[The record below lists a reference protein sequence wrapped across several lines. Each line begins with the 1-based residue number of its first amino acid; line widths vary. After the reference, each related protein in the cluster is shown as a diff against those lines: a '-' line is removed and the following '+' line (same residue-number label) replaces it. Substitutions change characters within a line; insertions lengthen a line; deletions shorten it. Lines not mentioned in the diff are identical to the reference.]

1 MRLLVVEDEKKTVEF
16 LRKGL
21 MENGYSVDTA
31 FDGEAGLQLALNG
44 NHDVLVL
51 DINLP
56 GRDGWSILGEFRK
69 ADHET
74 PVLFLTA
81 REQVSDRVK
90 GLELGADDYLVKP
103 FSFKELLARLHTITR
118 RGRGGRHS
126 AVLNVADM
134 VVDPISREAWR
145 AGIRLNLSPQDFSLL
160 LLFAQKQGEVLSRGE
175 ILDKAWG
182 MKFEPKTNVVDV
194 AVWRLRSRVDK
205 EHQRPLIHT
214 IRGVGYI
221 MKVPK

>member
-1 MRLLVVEDEKKTVEF
+1 MRLLIVEDEKKTVEF
-16 LRKGL
+16 LRQGL

-31 FDGEAGLQLALNG
+31 FDGDSGLQVALNG

-56 GRDGWSILGEFRK
+56 GRDGWSILSEFRK
-69 ADHET
+69 AGRET

-81 REQVSDRVK
+81 RDQIDDRVK
-90 GLELGADDYLVKP
+90 GLELGADDYLIKP

-118 RGRGGRHS
+118 RGQSKQS
-126 AVLNVADM
+126 AVLTVVDL
-134 VVDPISREAWR
+134 VVDPISREAFR

-160 LLFAQKQGEVLSRGE
+160 LLFVRKKGEVLTREE

-205 EHQRPLIHT
+205 EHQKPLIHT

-221 MKVPK
+221 LKVPK

>member
-1 MRLLVVEDEKKTVEF
+1 MRLLVVEDERKTVEF

-21 MENGYSVDTA
+21 VENGFTVDTA

-56 GRDGWSILGEFRK
+56 VRDGWSILEEFRK
-69 ADHET
+69 AGHDT

-81 REQVSDRVK
+81 REEVNDRVK

-118 RGRGGRHS
+118 RGKAKQS
-126 AVLNVADM
+126 AVLYVADL
-134 VVDPISREAWR
+134 VVDPLSREARR
-145 AGIRLNLSPQDFSLL
+145 AGVRLNLSPQDFSLL
-160 LLFAQKQGEVLSRGE
+160 LLLATRKGEVLSREE
-175 ILDKAWG
+175 ILSKAWG
-182 MKFEPKTNVVDV
+182 MDFEPKTNVVDV
-194 AVWRLRSRVDK
+194 AIWRLRSRVDG
-205 EHQRPLIHT
+205 EHQKPLIHT
-214 IRGVGYI
+214 IRGVGYVL
-221 MKVPK
+221 KAPK

>member
-31 FDGEAGLQLALNG
+31 FEGEAGLQLALNG

-56 GRDGWSILGEFRK
+56 GRDGYSILDEFRK
-69 ADHET
+69 AGHET

-81 REQVSDRVK
+81 RGQVSDRVD

-103 FSFKELLARLHTITR
+103 FSFKELLARLRTITR
-118 RGRGGRHS
+118 RGRAGHS
-126 AVLNVADM
+126 AVLNAADV
-134 VVDPISREAWR
+134 VVDPISRQAWR
-145 AGIRLNLSPQDFSLL
+145 AGVRLNLSPQDFSLL
-160 LLFAQKQGEVLSRGE
+160 LLFVKKQGEVLSREE

-194 AVWRLRSRVDK
+194 AVWRLRSRVDG
-205 EHQRPLIHT
+205 ENRRQLIHT

-221 MKVPK
+221 LKVPK

>member
-1 MRLLVVEDEKKTVEF
+1 MRLLVVEDEKKTVKF

-21 MENGYSVDTA
+21 VENGYSVDTA
-31 FDGEAGLQLALNG
+31 FDGEQGLQLALNG

-56 GRDGWSILGEFRK
+56 GRDGWSLLSEFRK
-69 ADHET
+69 AGHET

-81 REQVSDRVK
+81 REQIDDRVR

-118 RGRGGRHS
+118 RKSGRQS
-126 AVLNVADM
+126 AVLNVADL
-134 VVDPISREAWR
+134 VLDPIKREARR
-145 AGIRLNLSPQDFSLL
+145 AGMRLNLSPQDFSLL
-160 LLFAQKQGEVLSRGE
+160 HLLAQRQGEVLSREE
-175 ILDKAWG
+175 IQAKAWG
-182 MKFEPKTNVVDV
+182 MIAEPKTNVVDV
-194 AVWRLRSRVDK
+194 AVWRLRTRVDK
-205 EHQRPLIHT
+205 GHQKPMIHT

-221 MKVPK
+221 LRAPK

>member
-31 FDGEAGLQLALNG
+31 FEGEAGLQLALNG

-56 GRDGWSILGEFRK
+56 GRDGYSILDEFRK
-69 ADHET
+69 AGHET

-81 REQVSDRVK
+81 RGQVSDRVE

-103 FSFKELLARLHTITR
+103 FSFKELLARLRTITR
-118 RGRGGRHS
+118 RGRARHS
-126 AVLNVADM
+126 AALKAADL
-134 VVDPISREAWR
+134 VVDPISRQAWR

-160 LLFAQKQGEVLSRGE
+160 LLFVKKQGEVLSREE
-175 ILDKAWG
+175 ILDQAWG

-194 AVWRLRSRVDK
+194 AVWRLRARVDK
-205 EHQRPLIHT
+205 GHQKRLIHT
-214 IRGVGYI
+214 LRGVGYI
-221 MKVPK
+221 LKVPK

>member
-1 MRLLVVEDEKKTVEF
+1 MRLLVVEDEKKSVEF

-44 NHDVLVL
+44 SHDVLVL

-56 GRDGWSILGEFRK
+56 GRDGWSILDEFRK
-69 ADHET
+69 AGHET

-81 REQVSDRVK
+81 REEVSDRVK

-103 FSFKELLARLHTITR
+103 FSFKELLARLRTITR
-118 RGRGGRHS
+118 RGRARHS

-145 AGIRLNLSPQDFSLL
+145 GGVSLNLSPNDFSLL
-160 LLFAQKQGEVLSRGE
+160 LLFAKRQGEVLSREE

-182 MKFEPKTNVVDV
+182 IKFEPKTNVVDV

-221 MKVPK
+221 LKVPK

>member
-31 FDGEAGLQLALNG
+31 FEGEAGLQLALNG

-56 GRDGWSILGEFRK
+56 GRDGYSILDEFRK
-69 ADHET
+69 AGHET

-81 REQVSDRVK
+81 RGQVSDRVE

-103 FSFKELLARLHTITR
+103 FSFKELLARLRTI
-118 RGRGGRHS
+118 
-126 AVLNVADM
+126 
-134 VVDPISREAWR
+134 
-145 AGIRLNLSPQDFSLL
+145 
-160 LLFAQKQGEVLSRGE
+160 
-175 ILDKAWG
+175 
-182 MKFEPKTNVVDV
+182 
-194 AVWRLRSRVDK
+194 
-205 EHQRPLIHT
+205 
-214 IRGVGYI
+214 
-221 MKVPK
+221 

>member
-31 FDGEAGLQLALNG
+31 FEGEAGLQLALNG
-44 NHDVLVL
+44 HHDVLVL

-56 GRDGWSILGEFRK
+56 GRDGYSILDEFRK
-69 ADHET
+69 AGHET

-81 REQVSDRVK
+81 RGQVSDRVE

-103 FSFKELLARLHTITR
+103 FSFKELLARLRTITR
-118 RGRGGRHS
+118 RGRARHS
-126 AVLNVADM
+126 AVLNAADV

-145 AGIRLNLSPQDFSLL
+145 AGVRLNLSPQDFSLL
-160 LLFAQKQGEVLSRGE
+160 LLFVKKQGEVLSREE

-194 AVWRLRSRVDK
+194 AVWRLRDRVDK
-205 EHQRPLIHT
+205 GHQRPLIHT
-214 IRGVGYI
+214 LRGVGYI
-221 MKVPK
+221 LKVPK